1 VLNALVPVALYYGL
15 RAVGASVY
23 LALLAGAV
31 VPAVTTLGGVI
42 RSRTIDRLGAF
53 MLSIMLFGVA
63 VALIAGSPR
72 FLLAKEAWVTAAV
85 GVWFVLSARGSRPLS
100 FVFARAM
107 LEGRPPFT
115 DEPWDELWERSPAFR
130 RGWRTSSLI
139 WGIGSL
145 VDAAGRV
152 ALAYSLPVDV
162 VPALTPVL
170 FVVSFVVL
178 ALIDQINY
186 QRTGLRRLLLGD
198 QLGSPAAA
206 QT

>member
-1 VLNALVPVALYYGL
+1 MLNALVPVALYYGL

-63 VALIAGSPR
+63 VAVIAGSPR

-85 GVWFVLSARGSRPLS
+85 GVWFVLSARGPRPLS

-115 DEPWDELWERSPAFR
+115 DEPWDQLWERSPGFR
-130 RGWRTSSLI
+130 QGWRTSSLI
-139 WGIGSL
+139 WGVGSL
-145 VDAAGRV
+145 FDAAGRV
-152 ALAYSLPVDV
+152 VLAYTLPVDV
-162 VPALTPVL
+162 VPALTPVM
-170 FVVSFVVL
+170 FVASFVVL

-198 QLGSPAAA
+198 ELGSAAA
-206 QT
+206 ARS